1 MIRKR
6 AVFVMDE
13 KEDFAW
19 TFTAINILV
28 RGKGYL
34 LKRLLVEI
42 EFYAP

>member
-1 MIRKR
+1 MNEKR
-6 AVFVMDE
+6 DFV
-13 KEDFAW
+13 W

-34 LKRLLVEI
+34 LKRQLVEI